1 MEPSKV
7 KERYQ
12 ALKHQGPT
20 RSLTRCN
27 STDLLPQIVP
37 QFVYDLSSKY
47 FDIVRLFCRNPISIH
62 NNNIC
67 SKAPEVLFDTRSTY
81 FQGREDDDQQRPL
94 SARTSSVS
102 ITRQLSNVSLNQS
115 VSDERR

>member
-37 QFVYDLSSKY
+37 QLVFVSSNS
-47 FDIVRLFCRNPISIH
+47 D
-62 NNNIC
+62 
-67 SKAPEVLFDTRSTY
+67 DRSMD
-81 FQGREDDDQQRPL
+81 FVQKF
-94 SARTSSVS
+94 
-102 ITRQLSNVSLNQS
+102 NQYS
-115 VSDERR
+115 